1 MIDVLVRKRKNV
13 VRNTK
18 QKENLVK
25 NVRNLTNQVMRIFSI
40 FFLFS
45 ISNIFSQG
53 VESYKPTHQIG
64 TEVNFAYRTREV
76 FHGFSYTQQYKKTA
90 FCTGLNL
97 GLKSSYSQ
105 GSIFPQIHFKFAY
118 FPLVKQDLKTKKTLL
133 FGPQIQLKSAIQ
145 RVSKLHSYFDLL
157 IGYDLSYGR
166 KWRFYHALS
175 CGPYLEVFKNE
186 YRQTN
191 CINSINYYLT
201 FGLNYA
207 F

>member
-1 MIDVLVRKRKNV
+1 MVVLARKRKNV

-25 NVRNLTNQVMRIFSI
+25 NVRSLTSQVVRLVCL

-45 ISNIFSQG
+45 LTNLFSQSN
-53 VESYKPTHQIG
+53 EKFIPTQLIG
-64 TEVNFAYRTREV
+64 TEISFSYRTREV
-76 FHGFSYTQQYKKTA
+76 FHGFSFAQQYKKTA
-90 FCTGLNL
+90 FSTGLNL
-97 GLKSSYSQ
+97 GVKSSYSQ

-118 FPLVKQDLKTKKTLL
+118 LPVVKQNSKTKNTLF

-145 RVSKLHSYFDLL
+145 RVSKLHSYSDLL
-157 IGYDLSYGR
+157 IGYDLSYGQ

-186 YRQTN
+186 YRQIYIMSSLN
-191 CINSINYYLT
+191 FYLT

>member
-1 MIDVLVRKRKNV
+1 MVVLVRKRKNV

-25 NVRNLTNQVMRIFSI
+25 NVRNLTSQVMRIFSF

-45 ISNIFSQG
+45 ISNIFSQV
-53 VESYKPTHQIG
+53 VESYQPTHQIG
-64 TEVNFAYRTREV
+64 TEISFSYQIREI
-76 FHGFSYTQQYKKTA
+76 FHGFSYTQQFKKIA
-90 FCTGLNL
+90 LSTGLNL
-97 GLKSSYSQ
+97 GVKSSYSQ
-105 GSIFPQIHFKFAY
+105 GAIFPQIHFKFAY
-118 FPLVKQDLKTKKTLL
+118 LPLVKQNSKTQNTLF

-145 RVSKLHSYFDLL
+145 RVSKLHSYSDLL
-157 IGYDLSYGR
+157 IGYDLSYGQ

-175 CGPYLEVFKNE
+175 CGPYLEVFKND
-186 YRQTN
+186 YRQTYY
-191 CINSINYYLT
+191 INSFNYYLT